1 MCLFDSLTR
10 TSSFTIQS
18 NCTVHTIYW
27 ILHRL
32 LQQLC
37 AILSKCFIQC
47 HTVGSLKNSLYVQD
61 ALRLLSEA
69 ALSLHS
75 KCVPWINNS
84 PSIFHIRQ
92 ERGLFYL
99 HFVWYRF
106 KQAQL
111 IHTSHSLDRRW
122 IIHGRDSDTHLP
134 PDFHVLLP
142 QKRLVHYYY
151 RHLMMSINSAY
162 LSGWPN
168 TDTV

>member
-1 MCLFDSLTR
+1 MFDLLAKAN
-10 TSSFTIQS
+10 SFTNQS
-18 NCTVHTIYW
+18 NLHCSYYKLNTIWY
-27 ILHRL
+27 RL
-32 LQQLC
+32 LYILQQWC
-37 AILSKCFIQC
+37 AILNIAVLSECFIQC

-61 ALRLLSEA
+61 AVRLLSEA

-92 ERGLFYL
+92 GRGLFYL

-122 IIHGRDSDTHLP
+122 IIHGWDSDTRLP
-134 PDFHVLLP
+134 PWLSCSPSSEETRTLSVTSWFLLI
-142 QKRLVHYYY
+142 VH
-151 RHLMMSINSAY
+151 
-162 LSGWPN
+162 
-168 TDTV
+168 TC